1 MSKKAFTLIELAI
14 VLLVIGILAGIVL
27 RNLGGFTATARD
39 SRRIADLRNV
49 ATYLG
54 QYFLKYGYYPTA
66 TVWATT
72 APGVFTLETALRNA
86 GILATGT
93 ILVNDPVR
101 NKTYGYAYCTTSAGE
116 IAGHYVIWADLEVS
130 NVNNAPQLFR
140 ESAVGDSQKDWGWY
154 CQPASVLCATG
165 TNISRYC
172 VAQ

>member
-27 RNLGGFTATARD
+27 RNLGGFTASARD

-54 QYFLKYGYYPTA
+54 QYFLKYGYYPT
-66 TVWATT
+66 TT
-72 APGVFTLETALRNA
+72 NWTMLETALRNA

-101 NKTYGYAYCTTSAGE
+101 NKSYGYAYCTTSAGE
-116 IAGHYVIWADLEVS
+116 IAGHYVIWADLEAS

-154 CQPASVLCATG
+154 CQPAAVLCATS